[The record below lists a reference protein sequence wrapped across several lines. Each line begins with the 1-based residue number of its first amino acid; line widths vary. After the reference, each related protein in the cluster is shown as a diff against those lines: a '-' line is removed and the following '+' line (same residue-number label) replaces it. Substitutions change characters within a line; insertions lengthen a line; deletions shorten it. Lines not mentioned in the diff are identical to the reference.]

1 MFNMDFGQAM
11 IGNVI
16 VHLHGELLMVHG
28 EGTLQGIFHH
38 HPESMATPRVLPAA
52 IL

>member
-28 EGTLQGIFHH
+28 EG
-38 HPESMATPRVLPAA
+38 PLPVPVGKDPTSFTYETTGEP
-52 IL
+52 LL